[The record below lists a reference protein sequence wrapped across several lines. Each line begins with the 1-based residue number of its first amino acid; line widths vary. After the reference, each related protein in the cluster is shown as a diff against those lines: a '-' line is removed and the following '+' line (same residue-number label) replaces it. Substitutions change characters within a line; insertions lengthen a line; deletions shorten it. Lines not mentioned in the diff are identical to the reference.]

1 MQTRGKPRSAGQLAD
16 RLWVLIIPGILASA
30 TACQERERL
39 TFPNQSDGIGPIT
52 LIDHPEA
59 IDTTVDPAPQFLVS
73 GRTIDTNGVDTVYFL
88 VGNGNQGFPPFI
100 PSPPTDTVRFGLPIS
115 TAGHSGDTIQ
125 VEIHGVD
132 SEGNR
137 GPDATRRIFVR

>member
-1 MQTRGKPRSAGQLAD
+1 MRTREKSRAAGQFTQTI
-16 RLWVLIIPGILASA
+16 WVLIIPVVLASA
-30 TACQERERL
+30 TSCQERERL
-39 TFPNQSDGIGPIT
+39 TFPNGSDGIGPVT
-52 LIDHPEA
+52 LIDQPEA
-59 IDTTVDPAPQFLVS
+59 IDTSIDPGPEFFVQ

-100 PSPPTDTVRFGLPIS
+100 PNPPTDTVRFGLPIS
-115 TAGHSGDTIQ
+115 TAGRSGDTIR

-132 SEGNR
+132 SDGNR